1 LTKVKAMAVFDFSQF
16 SERLAAR
23 GQLAQDGLGSQAA
36 MGDRWA
42 QLHADRPMCE
52 IKEVFS
58 HDAGEA
64 DFWNDLLFRL
74 AYPTHRLRTY

>member
-1 LTKVKAMAVFDFSQF
+1 MEVIDFSQF
-16 SERLAAR
+16 SKRRAAR

-36 MGDRWA
+36 VGDRWA
-42 QLHADRPMCE
+42 QLHAERPMCE

-64 DFWNDLLFRL
+64 DFWGDLLFRL